1 MRRGVIP
8 AMPCRR
14 CEVHC
19 WKGVWPWSDPTSK
32 QWLQFWRLYKHWLLG
47 RVGDR
52 NPTLLTAVKGGSEEE
67 IVVAFFNFFFWIFF
81 EYFFWLFFFDYFFDY
96 FFFEYFL
103 SRIEFVRCSAYVFV
117 LLRLETVDL
126 IRTVDIHMLLA
137 AAVYAFFLYGGLVL
151 KCDLANRIQVPIPCS
166 RLRILVAG
174 RSLAGHLHRL
184 LCEASAFVQSGTG
197 TK

>member
-1 MRRGVIP
+1 MQVNGTHLRSTRSLRTESRRAKPNMRRGVIP

-52 NPTLLTAVKGGSEEE
+52 NPTLLTAVKGVPRRRLLSPSL
-67 IVVAFFNFFFWIFF
+67 IFF
-81 EYFFWLFFFDYFFDY
+81 LNIFWVFFLIIFFDYFFDY
-96 FFFEYFL
+96 YFFEYFL
-103 SRIEFVRCSAYVFV
+103 SRIEFVRCSASVFV
-117 LLRLETVDL
+117 LLRLEIVDL

-151 KCDLANRIQVPIPCS
+151 NA
-166 RLRILVAG
+166 ILQIAYKF
-174 RSLAGHLHRL
+174 RYPAPDWEYSSQAGH
-184 LCEASAFVQSGTG
+184 
-197 TK
+197 